1 MMIVFL
7 THLGVANHSPKICGW
22 IAYTYMCLGKK
33 KLDCPNSRTNEEWD
47 LSLGDIGSP
56 N

>member
-7 THLGVANHSPKICGW
+7 THLGVAYHSPKVCEW
-22 IAYTYMCLGKK
+22 IADTYKCLGKK
-33 KLDCPNSRTNEEWD
+33 KLNEEWD